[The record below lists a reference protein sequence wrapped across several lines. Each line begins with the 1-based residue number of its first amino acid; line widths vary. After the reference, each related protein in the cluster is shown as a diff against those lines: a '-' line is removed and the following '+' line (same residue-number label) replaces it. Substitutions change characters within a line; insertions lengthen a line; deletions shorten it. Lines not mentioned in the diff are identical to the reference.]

1 MVYFHVRKISRL
13 INIYY
18 FKKKFHDIIFCIM
31 EEIVWNGKEY
41 INYCD
46 GIANPRKPKYFKG
59 KRVLI
64 REITNPSIY
73 ASYTEEEYYNDP
85 SVLII
90 LDSDIYSIKVLLGIL
105 NSKLASF
112 YHFNNAPKATK
123 GGFSKILIDDV
134 KHFPISKATPEQQQP
149 IINLVDKIL
158 AAKKADNTADTSS
171 MEAEIDR
178 LVYQLYGLTEEEIK
192 IVEGR

>member
-1 MVYFHVRKISRL
+1 
-13 INIYY
+13 
-18 FKKKFHDIIFCIM
+18 M
-31 EEIVWNGKEY
+31 EEQVGNGKEY

-112 YHFNNAPKATK
+112 YHFNNAPKTTK
-123 GGFSKILIDDV
+123 GGFPKILIDDV

-158 AAKKADNTADTSS
+158 AAKKADNTADTSA

-178 LVYQLYGLTEEEIK
+178 LVYSLYGLTEEEIK